1 MENRDG
7 HKRKLYYR
15 LWERLFLAV
24 ADVVKAVENRINRW
38 EEARARRAAVP
49 NHTLVEMCCHH
60 PNHVPY
66 LGKRFRVRRY
76 DVDADDYCLDA
87 DGWTMPAVKFPFV
100 YVYRECFEPL
110 GKESREHFE
119 KARPR

>member
-24 ADVVKAVENRINRW
+24 ADVVKA
-38 EEARARRAAVP
+38 A
-49 NHTLVEMCCHH
+49 
-60 PNHVPY
+60 Y